1 MNYHVRIPEKGQSRH
16 FRIRANHSGG
26 GTSSGPRAER
36 RKGSTMRCRDIGRAA
51 HEEQE
56 PPAMDRGALS
66 THPVG
71 VPSGSDRPRFIR
83 TGPHALLWGKTAV
96 WD

>member
-1 MNYHVRIPEKGQSRH
+1 
-16 FRIRANHSGG
+16 
-26 GTSSGPRAER
+26 
-36 RKGSTMRCRDIGRAA
+36 
-51 HEEQE
+51 
-56 PPAMDRGALS
+56 MDRGALS